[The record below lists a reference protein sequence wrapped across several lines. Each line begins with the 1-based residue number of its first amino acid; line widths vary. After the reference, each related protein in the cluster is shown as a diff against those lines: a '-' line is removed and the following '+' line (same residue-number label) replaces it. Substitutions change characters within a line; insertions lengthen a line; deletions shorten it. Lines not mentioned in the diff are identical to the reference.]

1 MAEAEPQAGAKK
13 KSSFMAMLI
22 EWLLVTLIAGGAG
35 AALHAMN
42 PPPPPDKPADAAMAK
57 KAEKAAK
64 SETKGGG
71 HGGHETKEEPKAE
84 VAAADCGPGPSL
96 VDLPPIVTN
105 LANPS
110 DTWVRL
116 EAAIVFDPKALLHPD
131 VIAAQIA
138 TDELAYLRTI
148 SVAELQG
155 PIGLENIRQDLRD
168 RAMVRSNGKIIDL
181 LLKTLVL
188 Q

>member
-1 MAEAEPQAGAKK
+1 MAEAEPQAVPKK
-13 KSSFMAMLI
+13 KSSFMSMLI
-22 EWLLVTLIAGGAG
+22 EWLLVTLIAGAAG
-35 AALHAMN
+35 AALTTLR
-42 PPPPPDKPADAAMAK
+42 PPPAAATASEATPGKLADKK
-57 KAEKAAK
+57 EEETKAE
-64 SETKGGG
+64 
-71 HGGHETKEEPKAE
+71 
-84 VAAADCGPGPSL
+84 AAANCGPGPSL

-116 EAAIVFDPKALLHPD
+116 EAAIVFDPKGLPHPEI
-131 VIAAQIA
+131 VAAEIA

-148 SVAELQG
+148 SVQELQG

-168 RAMVRSNGKIIDL
+168 RALVRSNGKIIDL

>member
-13 KSSFMAMLI
+13 KSSFMSMLI
-22 EWLLVTLIAGGAG
+22 EWLLVTLIAGAAG
-35 AALHAMN
+35 AALTTLR
-42 PPPPPDKPADAAMAK
+42 PPPAAATASEATPGKLADKK
-57 KAEKAAK
+57 EEETKAE
-64 SETKGGG
+64 
-71 HGGHETKEEPKAE
+71 
-84 VAAADCGPGPSL
+84 AAANCGPGPSL

-116 EAAIVFDPKALLHPD
+116 EAAIVFDPKGLPHPD
-131 VIAAQIA
+131 VVAAEIA

-148 SVAELQG
+148 SVQELQG

-168 RAMVRSNGKIIDL
+168 RALVRSNGKIIDL

>member
-1 MAEAEPQAGAKK
+1 MAEAEPQAGPKK

-35 AALHAMN
+35 AALQAMH
-42 PPPPPDKPADAAMAK
+42 PPPEKPTDAAALK
-57 KAEKAAK
+57 KGEK
-64 SETKGGG
+64 
-71 HGGHETKEEPKAE
+71 KEASKVEL
-84 VAAADCGPGPSL
+84 AADCGPGPSL

-105 LANPS
+105 LANPT

-116 EAAIVFDPKALLHPD
+116 EASIVFDPKALPHPD
-131 VIAAQIA
+131 VVAAEIA

-148 SVAELQG
+148 TVTELQG

-168 RAMVRSNGKIIDL
+168 RALVRSNGKIIDL

>member
-1 MAEAEPQAGAKK
+1 MAEAEPQTAPKK
-13 KSSFMAMLI
+13 KSSFMSMLI
-22 EWLLVTLIAGGAG
+22 EWLLVTLIAGAAG
-35 AALHAMN
+35 AALTTMR
-42 PPPPPDKPADAAMAK
+42 PPPIADKSAEATLGKAADKKEDA
-57 KAEKAAK
+57 KAESAAN
-64 SETKGGG
+64 
-71 HGGHETKEEPKAE
+71 
-84 VAAADCGPGPSL
+84 CGPGPSL

-105 LANPS
+105 LANPT

-116 EAAIVFDPKALLHPD
+116 EAAIVFDPKGLPHPEI
-131 VIAAQIA
+131 VAAEIA

-148 SVAELQG
+148 SVQELQG

-168 RAMVRSNGKIIDL
+168 RALVRSNGKIIDL

>member
-1 MAEAEPQAGAKK
+1 MAEAEPQAGPKK
-13 KSSFMAMLI
+13 KSSFMSMLI
-22 EWLLVTLIAGGAG
+22 EWLLVTLIAGAAGAG
-35 AALHAMN
+35 LSTLR
-42 PPPPPDKPADAAMAK
+42 PPPAAATAGEATPGKLADKKEEA
-57 KAEKAAK
+57 KAEGAAN
-64 SETKGGG
+64 
-71 HGGHETKEEPKAE
+71 
-84 VAAADCGPGPSL
+84 CGPGPSM

-105 LANPS
+105 LANPT

-116 EAAIVFDPKALLHPD
+116 EAAIVFDPKGLPHPD
-131 VIAAQIA
+131 IVAAEIA

-148 SVAELQG
+148 SVQELQG

-168 RAMVRSNGKIIDL
+168 RALVRSNGKIIDL

>member
-1 MAEAEPQAGAKK
+1 MAEAEPQTAPKK
-13 KSSFMAMLI
+13 KSSFMSILI

-35 AALHAMN
+35 AALTTLR
-42 PPPPPDKPADAAMAK
+42 PPPAAETADEAKPGKPADKKEEA
-57 KAEKAAK
+57 KAE
-64 SETKGGG
+64 
-71 HGGHETKEEPKAE
+71 
-84 VAAADCGPGPSL
+84 AAANCGPGPSL

-105 LANPS
+105 LANPT
-110 DTWVRL
+110 DIWVRL
-116 EAAIVFDPKALLHPD
+116 EAAIVFDPKTLPHPD
-131 VIAAQIA
+131 VVAAEIA

-148 SVAELQG
+148 SVQELQG

-168 RAMVRSNGKIIDL
+168 RALVRSNGKIIDL

>member
-13 KSSFMAMLI
+13 KSSFMSMLI
-22 EWLLVTLIAGGAG
+22 EWLLITLIAGGAG
-35 AALHAMN
+35 AALTMMHPQ
-42 PPPPPDKPADAAMAK
+42 PPADKPADAAQAK
-57 KAEKAAK
+57 KGEKGEK
-64 SETKGGG
+64 
-71 HGGHETKEEPKAE
+71 KEEPKPE
-84 VAAADCGPGPSL
+84 VAANCGPGPSL

-116 EAAIVFDPKALLHPD
+116 EAAIVFDPKSLPHPD
-131 VIAAQIA
+131 VVAAEIA

-148 SVAELQG
+148 SVQELQG

-168 RAMVRSNGKIIDL
+168 RALVRSNGKIIDL

>member
-1 MAEAEPQAGAKK
+1 MAEPEPQAGTKK
-13 KSSFMAMLI
+13 KTSFMSLLI
-22 EWLLVTLIAGGAG
+22 EWLLITLIAGGAG
-35 AALHAMN
+35 AALNALHPS
-42 PPPPPDKPADAAMAK
+42 PPPEVSEAGRAK
-57 KAEKAAK
+57 KPIGAD
-64 SETKGGG
+64 KGEI
-71 HGGHETKEEPKAE
+71 HGGHEKKEDAKPET
-84 VAAADCGPGPSL
+84 AAADCGPGPSL

-105 LANPS
+105 LANPT

-116 EAAIVFDPKALLHPD
+116 EAAIVFEPKGLPHPD
-131 VIAAQIA
+131 VVAAQIA

-148 SVAELQG
+148 SVNELQG